1 MSRIT
6 FVFRVG
12 LLLFAGFATTV
23 VCSAATCESL
33 MSVSIPHTTI
43 TKTELVAAGAFPAPP
58 GRGRGE
64 GGGAEGGRARFD
76 DLPAFCRVAAT
87 SRPTSDS
94 EIRVE
99 VWLPSAPP
107 GQPSGWNGKL
117 RGTGNG
123 GLGGGAGVAVGALA
137 NGVRDGY
144 ATVGSNTG
152 HDGDASYALHHPE
165 KIIDFGYRS
174 AHEMTVTAKALI
186 AFFYGSGP
194 KLSYMVECG
203 GGSIAALSEAQRYP
217 ADYDAIAAGGF
228 GADLTHHTAGQMWIW
243 QATHP
248 ATRNAAASY
257 IPPEKYPALHQAALD
272 KCDAA
277 DGVKDGVIADPA
289 HCNFDPGVIECNG
302 ADGPNCLTA
311 PQVEAARKIY
321 AGPKNPRTGKQIFSP
336 LFPGSE
342 LGWAQL
348 AGPRPLGIA
357 TDFYK
362 YFAFKD
368 PNWDYN
374 TRPINFDSDIDLAN
388 KPENLPVDATNPDL
402 WKFMGRGGKLL
413 LFSGW
418 NDAGIPP
425 GVAVDYYKSAL
436 AKTGAKTVASDMRFF
451 MVPDMGHCPGVTG
464 SNAYNFDALNLITEW
479 KEKGTAPDR
488 LVATHFKDGK
498 DVGTRLACRYPDVP
512 TYKGSG
518 SPDDAANFMCKGV
531 SK

>member
-1 MSRIT
+1 MRLTLLIAVLACSRIA
-6 FVFRVG
+6 
-12 LLLFAGFATTV
+12 L
-23 VCSAATCESL
+23 AATCESL
-33 MSVSIPHTTI
+33 SSVSIPNTTI
-43 TKTELVAAGAFPAPP
+43 DKTELVAAGALPAPP
-58 GRGRGE
+58 GRGGGE
-64 GGGAEGGRARFD
+64 GGRPRFD

-94 EIRVE
+94 EIKIE
-99 VWLPSAPP
+99 VWLPVVD
-107 GQPSGWNGKL
+107 WNGKL

-123 GLGGGAGVAVGALA
+123 GLGGGAGVGVGALA
-137 NGVRDGY
+137 AGIRGGY

-152 HDGDASYALHHPE
+152 HDGDASYALNHPE

-174 AHEMTVTAKALI
+174 AHEMTVAAKALI
-186 AFFYGSGP
+186 TAFYSIGP
-194 KLSYMVECG
+194 MLSYMAEC

-228 GADLTHHTAGQMWIW
+228 GADLTHHTAGQLWIW
-243 QATHP
+243 QATHKD
-248 ATRNAAASY
+248 AASY
-257 IPPEKYPALHQAALD
+257 IQPEKYPALHQAALD

-277 DGVKDGVIADPA
+277 DGVKDGVISDPA
-289 HCNFDPGVIECNG
+289 HCNFDPVVIQCKG

-321 AGPKNPRTGKQIFSP
+321 AGPKNPRTGKQVFSP
-336 LFPGSE
+336 LYPGSE

-368 PNWDYN
+368 PNWDVN
-374 TRPINFDSDIDLAN
+374 TRPINFDSDIDLAD
-388 KPENLPVDATNPDL
+388 KPENLPVDAMDPDL
-402 WKFMGRGGKLL
+402 RRFMGRGGKLL
-413 LFSGW
+413 LFNGW
-418 NDAGIPP
+418 NDTSIPP
-425 GVAVDYYKSAL
+425 GVAVDYYKAVR
-436 AKTGAKTVASDMRFF
+436 AKTGAKTVADDMRFF
-451 MVPDMGHCPGVTG
+451 MVPDMGHCPGTNG
-464 SNAYNFDALNLITEW
+464 ADAYNFDSLNLIVDWRENN
-479 KEKGTAPDR
+479 KAPDQ

-498 DVGTRLACRYPDVP
+498 SAGTRLACRYPEVS

-518 SPDDAANFMCKGV
+518 SPDDAANFTCKRA